1 MIRAANGDFLLF
13 FQIISEQMF
22 LISLTYKK
30 DLQELDAHL
39 PAHSA
44 FLDKYYQA
52 GKLIVS
58 GRKVP
63 RTGGIIL
70 AHQLTRTE
78 LEQILTEDPFYT
90 NGLAD
95 YEITEFTPTKHAPEF
110 KVFTD

>member
-1 MIRAANGDFLLF
+1 
-13 FQIISEQMF
+13 MF
-22 LISLTYKK
+22 LVSVIYKK
-30 DLQELDAHL
+30 DFEQIEPFV
-39 PAHSA
+39 PAHGA

-52 GKLIVS
+52 GKLIFS

-63 RTGGIIL
+63 RTGGFIL

-95 YEITEFTPTKHAPEF
+95 YEITEFTPTKYAPEF
-110 KVFTD
+110 KVFMN